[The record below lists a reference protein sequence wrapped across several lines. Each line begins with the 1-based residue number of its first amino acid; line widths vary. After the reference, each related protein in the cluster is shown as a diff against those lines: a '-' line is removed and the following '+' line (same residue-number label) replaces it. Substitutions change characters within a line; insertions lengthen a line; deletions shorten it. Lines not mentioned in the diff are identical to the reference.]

1 VTTEEKV
8 NQRDWWWGDVD
19 GRAASDPGDGTL
31 VSVDDLDALVS
42 QWLTLPDVA
51 EHLGLDVGK
60 VRRLLQEGYLV
71 GVRRG
76 ERNVLTVPAAFLAD
90 GAPLSELR
98 GTLTVLRDSGYDD
111 EAAIRWL
118 FTPDDTLPGTP
129 IDGLR
134 AGRKTEVRRR
144 AQALAF

>member
-1 VTTEEKV
+1 
-8 NQRDWWWGDVD
+8 
-19 GRAASDPGDGTL
+19 
-31 VSVDDLDALVS
+31 VDDLDALVS